1 MKKYLLMGICTLIT
15 VSLMGCQAPR
25 GLQHEVSAP
34 EIVVD
39 APQSAQIQQFAQ
51 TLADLPM
58 GSTVLLG
65 ATPQGL
71 VQVIKV
77 REYMNALG
85 EKCYRYTLKNEQTQK
100 HAAVCRV
107 NGEQWRYVELVH

>member
-1 MKKYLLMGICTLIT
+1 MTA
-15 VSLMGCQAPR
+15 VSLAGCQAPR

-39 APQSAQIQQFAQ
+39 APQSAETQKFAQ
-51 TLADLPM
+51 SLADMPM
-58 GSTVLLG
+58 GSTVLFG
-65 ATPQGL
+65 ATPQGP
-71 VQVIKV
+71 VQVTKV

-107 NGEQWRYVELVH
+107 NGKQWRYVELVH

>member
-1 MKKYLLMGICTLIT
+1 MKKYLLMGASALLLTLA
-15 VSLMGCQAPR
+15 GCQAPR

-39 APQSAQIQQFAQ
+39 APQSAEIQKFAQ
-51 TLADLPM
+51 SLADIPM
-58 GSTVLLG
+58 GGTVLFG
-65 ATPQGL
+65 VSPQGP
-71 VQVIKV
+71 VQVSKD

-107 NGEQWRYVELVH
+107 NDEYWRYVELVH